1 MTPTE
6 IETAARNRYN
16 SIGDSFFSSEEILS
30 LMWDACLDIT
40 RECNLIERTY
50 TTSTVASQQE
60 YSFPTSTITIKRITY
75 DGKKLKPISMREDDA
90 ITGLNQSTTSEGT
103 PQYYF
108 IWNETIY
115 LRPIPSSI
123 ATLKIFTYNEPSQI
137 LTSSTL
143 EIPTQFHLDLVD
155 YIVSEMAAKDSN
167 FTAAKYYA
175 DKWERSKT
183 DVKKWQKRRLRG
195 DSFATVQDEDA
206 MIEGYLG
213 IV

>member
-6 IETAARNRYN
+6 IETSARNRYN
-16 SIGDSFFSSEEILS
+16 SIGDSFFSSEEILA

-40 RECNLIERTY
+40 RECNLIERVY

-60 YSFPTSTITIKRITY
+60 YAYPTSTISIKRITY
-75 DGKKLKPISMREDDA
+75 DGKKLKPITMREDDA

-108 IWNETIY
+108 VWNDTIY
-115 LRPIPSSI
+115 LRPIPSSV
-123 ATLKIFTYNEPSQI
+123 ATLKIFTYNEPSV
-137 LTSSTL
+137 LTISSTL
-143 EIPTQFHLDLVD
+143 EIPTQFHMDIVD

-167 FTAAKYYA
+167 LQFAKYYA
-175 DKWERSKT
+175 DKWERSKL
-183 DVKKWQKRRLRG
+183 DIKKWQRKRLRG
-195 DSFATVQDEDA
+195 DSFASVQDEDQL
-206 MIEGYLG
+206 IEGYLG

>member
-16 SIGDSFFSSEEILS
+16 SVGDSFFSQDEILD
-30 LMWDACLDIT
+30 LMWDACLDMT
-40 RECNLIERTY
+40 RECNLIERVY

-60 YSFPTSTITIKRITY
+60 YSYPTSTISIKRITY
-75 DGKKLKPISMREDDA
+75 DGKKLKPITMREDDA

-108 IWNETIY
+108 VWNETIY
-115 LRPIPSSI
+115 LRPIPSSV
-123 ATLKIFTYNEPSQI
+123 ATLKIFTYNEPSE
-137 LTSSTL
+137 LTNTSTL
-143 EIPTQFHLDLVD
+143 EIPTQFQMDLVD

-167 FTAAKYYA
+167 FEAAQYYA
-175 DKWERSKT
+175 NKWERSKM
-183 DVKKWQKRRLRG
+183 DIKKWQRKRLRG
-195 DSFATVQDEDA
+195 DSFASVQDEDQL
-206 MIEGYLG
+206 IEGYLG